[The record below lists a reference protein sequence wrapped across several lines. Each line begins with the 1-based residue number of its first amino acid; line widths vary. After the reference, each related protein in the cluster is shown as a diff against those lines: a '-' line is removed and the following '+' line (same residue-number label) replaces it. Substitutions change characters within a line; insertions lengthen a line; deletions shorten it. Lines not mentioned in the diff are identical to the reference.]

1 MPDQLAD
8 VRLEE
13 PCPSNLPPIF
23 PAEGMPKRHK
33 RILFVTSEFTDF
45 VKAGGL
51 GDVSAALPRALLAE
65 HDIRV
70 LLPGYPQVL
79 QSAVACKV
87 VGHLPGMA
95 ALPACDIGELRLA
108 DGLVVYALICPE
120 LYDRHGTPYGDDQGQ
135 EWPDNHIR
143 FARLSLAAA
152 DIAAGRS
159 ELSWC
164 PDLLHVN
171 DWPAALAP
179 AYMAWREQAT
189 PSVLT
194 IHNLGYQGSC
204 PLGCCAELGLP
215 DTAGLP
221 ESMEFYGKLSFLKAG
236 ISHASH
242 ITTVSETYARE
253 ITGEKFG
260 CGMHGVLTQ
269 RRRRGQLSGITH
281 GIDGSWTPNLD
292 PHLVERFDATH
303 LAGKRRNA
311 EHVERQF
318 GLLPGRGPLFAVV
331 SRLVHQK
338 GIDLT
343 LAIADEMIAAGG
355 RLVVIGRG
363 EPELEQAMKRLA
375 ENYPGR
381 VGVHIG
387 FDETEARR
395 IFAASDFLLMPSRYE
410 PCGLSQMYAQRFGSL
425 PIARHTGGLA
435 DTIVDG
441 VTGLLFRDET
451 PESYFDAISRALNIY
466 RYPDLLDAMRRKA
479 MKSPLR
485 WEDAAR
491 PYTSLYQRL
500 LQQAPARAFR

>member
-1 MPDQLAD
+1 MRYPLAD
-8 VRLEE
+8 ACMEQ
-13 PCPSNLPPIF
+13 SNPTDLPPMI
-23 PAEGMPKRHK
+23 PVEERPRRLK
-33 RILFVTSEFTDF
+33 RILFVTSEFSDF

-70 LLPGYPQVL
+70 LLPGYRQVL
-79 QSAVACKV
+79 ESAVACTV

-95 ALPACDIGELRLA
+95 ALPPCDIGQLTLA
-108 DGLVVYALICPE
+108 DGLVVYAVLCPE
-120 LYDRHGTPYGDDQGQ
+120 LYDRHGSPYGDDAGQ

-152 DIAAGRS
+152 DIAAGRC
-159 ELSWC
+159 ELNWC

-179 AYMAWREQAT
+179 AYMAWRGQAT

-204 PLGCCAELGLP
+204 PLGCRAELGLP
-215 DTAGLP
+215 STAGLP

-236 ISHASH
+236 LNHASH

-253 ITGEKFG
+253 ITGEPFG
-260 CGMHGVLTQ
+260 CGMHGVLSQ
-269 RRRRGQLSGITH
+269 RRNRGQLSGITH
-281 GIDGSWTPNLD
+281 GIDESWAPSED

-303 LAGKRRNA
+303 LGGKRCNA
-311 EHVERQF
+311 AYVERQF
-318 GLLPGRGPLFAVV
+318 GLLPGHGPLFAVV
-331 SRLVHQK
+331 SRLVRQK

-343 LAIADEMIAAGG
+343 LGIAAPMIAAGA

-375 ENYPGR
+375 ATYPGR

-451 PESYFDAISRALNIY
+451 VECYFDAVRRALNIY
-466 RYPDLLDAMRRKA
+466 RHPDLLDAMRRKA
-479 MKSPLR
+479 MDSPQH
-485 WEDAAR
+485 WGAAVR
-491 PYTSLYQRL
+491 PYTRLYRRL
-500 LQQAPARAFR
+500 LKAPLRALR